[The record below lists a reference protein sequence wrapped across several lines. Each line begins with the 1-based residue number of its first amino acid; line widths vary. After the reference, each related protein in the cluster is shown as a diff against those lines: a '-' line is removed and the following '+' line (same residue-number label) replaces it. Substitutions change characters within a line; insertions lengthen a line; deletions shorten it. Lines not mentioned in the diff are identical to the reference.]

1 MQSATQA
8 PPNAQPGTTPPLL
21 SAAREAV
28 RAAERAAHGLLFA
41 VRAQGDEPGRREAM
55 EALAVACAGRTSDA
69 GARLAELERA
79 GFGTPAEVPHDGPTS
94 AALLSV
100 YEYLASLADGAG
112 VPGAARGAVDH
123 AGHGAGLRGLLARRR
138 RRPRRLRGK
147 GLHAVRVR
155 LPGRR
160 GVGDGRSLG
169 ALCGRWAG
177 AWGCVA
183 CAPFSF

>member
-1 MQSATQA
+1 MQSAT
-8 PPNAQPGTTPPLL
+8 PNARPGTTPPLL

-100 YEYLASLADGAG
+100 YEYLASLADGADVPPDTAEACG
-112 VPGAARGAVDH
+112 VAA
-123 AGHGAGLRGLLARRR
+123 
-138 RRPRRLRGK
+138 
-147 GLHAVRVR
+147 
-155 LPGRR
+155 
-160 GVGDGRSLG
+160 G
-169 ALCGRWAG
+169 ALAEAMYRVADDAEAAETERGRA
-177 AWGCVA
+177 
-183 CAPFSF
+183 

>member
-1 MQSATQA
+1 MVFLTTDRKEHRMQSATQA

-69 GARLAELERA
+69 GARLAELEWA

-100 YEYLASLADGAG
+100 YEYLASLADGAD
-112 VPGAARGAVDH
+112 VPPDTAEACGAAA
-123 AGHGAGLRGLLARRR
+123 
-138 RRPRRLRGK
+138 
-147 GLHAVRVR
+147 
-155 LPGRR
+155 
-160 GVGDGRSLG
+160 G
-169 ALCGRWAG
+169 ALAEAVYRLADDAG
-177 AWGCVA
+177 ADETGRGRA
-183 CAPFSF
+183 